1 MFRLKKKKKKQ
12 VYRNWTDNGP
22 GPEKLKW
29 YPLKNIAM
37 ENYIKG
43 HAVISA
49 DTNNDGGRKFCV
61 IPYDKIESLIE
72 STPNEYRNFYE
83 LAINEYNAEFQ
94 VKLYYYYDLKGEM
107 FTF

>member
-1 MFRLKKKKKKQ
+1 
-12 VYRNWTDNGP
+12 
-22 GPEKLKW
+22 
-29 YPLKNIAM
+29 M

-49 DTNNDGGRKFCV
+49 DTNNDGGKKFCV

-94 VKLYYYYDLKGEM
+94 VKLYYDYDLKGEI
-107 FTF
+107 FAFEQKKKN